1 MSQSN
6 FKQKEISQIS
16 LKPNFKVFSQS
27 EERFQR
33 CGFVPSPRDFIRLK
47 SRGLI
52 GLKLQICSFE
62 SFFYIFLRFNVIV
75 YRQSLVLFI

>member
-16 LKPNFKVFSQS
+16 LKPNFKSFSQL
-27 EERFQR
+27 EEGFRR
-33 CGFVPSPRDFIRLK
+33 CGFVPPPRYFILLK
-47 SRGLI
+47 SPGLI
-52 GLKLQICSFE
+52 GLKLQVCSFE